1 MSERFYSVD
10 VGDGVWVYH
19 LELDEYEA
27 PVQVTGV
34 LIKGG
39 HSMVGPHPVSPDDF
53 VHNVAN
59 NGLREATKEEMHWL
73 EQKTT
78 EVEDEILLMR
88 NPPDDLDEV
97 GIPYDEV

>member
-10 VGDGVWVYH
+10 VGEGVWVYH

-34 LIKGG
+34 LVKDG

-59 NGLREATKEEMHWL
+59 NGLREATKEEKHWL
-73 EQKTT
+73 EQ
-78 EVEDEILLMR
+78 EAPEEEDDIFTW